1 MQETSKEKGKA
12 SMLGEQRRDVLINRY
27 RMQQKRRF
35 QSITEQ
41 MLISIGDSTLK
52 VKISQ
57 KQHVYKIMKLTLG
70 KGKSA
75 KNGKRTRKARIKE
88 RRQFSMRD

>member
-1 MQETSKEKGKA
+1 
-12 SMLGEQRRDVLINRY
+12 MLGEQRRDVLINGY

-41 MLISIGDSTLK
+41 MLILIGDSTLK
-52 VKISQ
+52 VKSSQ
-57 KQHVYKIMKLTLG
+57 KQHVYKILKLMPG

-75 KNGKRTRKARIKE
+75 KEGKRTRKAWIKE
-88 RRQFSMRD
+88 QRQFSMRD

>member
-1 MQETSKEKGKA
+1 
-12 SMLGEQRRDVLINRY
+12 MLGEQRRDVLINGY

-35 QSITEQ
+35 QSVTEQ

-52 VKISQ
+52 VKSSQ
-57 KQHVYKIMKLTLG
+57 KQHVYKILKLMPG

-75 KNGKRTRKARIKE
+75 KGGKRTRKAQIKE
-88 RRQFSMRD
+88 RRQFLMRD